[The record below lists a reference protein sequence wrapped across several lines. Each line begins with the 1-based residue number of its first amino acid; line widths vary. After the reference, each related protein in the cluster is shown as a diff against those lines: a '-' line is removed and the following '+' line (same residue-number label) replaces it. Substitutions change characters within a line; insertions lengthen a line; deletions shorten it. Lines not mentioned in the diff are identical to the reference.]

1 MAEDDEI
8 IRERLE
14 RYKRVSEMKGRNREE
29 IQRSWIQVEASKS
42 PIKRI

>member
-14 RYKRVSEMKGRNREE
+14 RFRRVAEMKDRNKEQ
-29 IQRSWIQVEASKS
+29 IQRSWG
-42 PIKRI
+42 